1 MSRIAILALSFVFG
15 VFHLW
20 TAYNGTLV
28 GQQQQAVHLTLALL
42 IGGIALASSSAGW
55 FARLFTLAV
64 AVLGIIPVVY
74 VIYLDRS
81 RGGMIAP
88 LPDRTQILM
97 AFALLIALAIMTKRL
112 MGWALPTVVILFT
125 IYPYVGHR
133 LTSFQDT
140 PFSTRQLVYY
150 IYSYTEGIFGT
161 PLVVAS
167 TFVAVFLIYGA
178 LLERT
183 GGGQFFLDLSV
194 AMFGRVRGGPAK
206 VAVVASGIF
215 GSINGSAVANVASTG
230 SLTIPLMKKVGLKPH
245 YAAAVETAA
254 SSGGQLMPPIM
265 GAAAFIM
272 ATLIGVPYREIV
284 VAATIPALLYFW
296 ALIVDIDL
304 EAGRLGITKMDRSDI
319 PPILRTLRDGWPH
332 LISPVYLVYLL
343 VVVGRSPLRAGLY
356 ATVTMLL
363 VTLVKRTTRWSVTQ
377 LLEGFAAGANS
388 AVNVALATASAGVVI
403 ASLSM
408 TGLGLR
414 LSALLVDASG
424 GNLLVLLLM
433 TMVASII
440 LGLGLPTVAAYLILA
455 VTIAPALV
463 MLGVPALGAHM
474 FIFYFGVMSASTPPV
489 ALAAFA
495 AAGIAGADPMRTAFT
510 SVRLG
515 WIAFIVPFLFVYEP
529 VLLGAAALGPVLLA
543 AASAFVAVVAVVSA
557 AQGYLFTKLPM
568 AHRAI
573 NLVAGLAMLVPGAAG
588 DIPGVI
594 VFAVIVALNL
604 RRRLNDRASVEPRES
619 VESLAVP
626 LDATE

>member
-1 MSRIAILALSFVFG
+1 MSRIAILTLSFVFG
-15 VFHLW
+15 IFHLW
-20 TAYNGTLV
+20 TAYNGMLV
-28 GQQQQAVHLTLALL
+28 GQQQQAVHLALALL

-55 FARLFTLAV
+55 FARIFSLAV
-64 AVLGIIPVVY
+64 AVLGVIPV
-74 VIYLDRS
+74 IYIIYIDRT

-88 LPDRTQILM
+88 PPDRTQIIM
-97 AFALLIALAIMTKRL
+97 AFALLVALAVMTKRL
-112 MGWALPTVVILFT
+112 MGWALPTVVVLFT
-125 IYPYVGHR
+125 LYPYVGHR

-140 PFSTRQLVYY
+140 PFSTQQFVYF

-167 TFVAVFLIYGA
+167 SFVAVFLIYGA

-183 GGGQFFLDLSV
+183 GGGQFFLDLSI

-284 VAATIPALLYFW
+284 IAATIPALLYFW

-304 EAGRLGITKMDRSDI
+304 EAGRIGIKRMDRSDI
-319 PPILRTLRDGWPH
+319 PPIFKTLRDGWPH
-332 LISPVYLVYLL
+332 LISPTYLVYLL

-356 ATVTMLL
+356 ATITMLL
-363 VTLVKRTTRWSVTQ
+363 VTLVKRTTRWGMKE
-377 LLEGFAAGANS
+377 LLDGFGAGANS

-424 GNLLVLLLM
+424 GNLFLLLLM
-433 TMVASII
+433 TMVACIV

-463 MLGVPALGAHM
+463 MLGVPAIGAHM

-495 AAGIAGADPMRTAFT
+495 ASGIAGSDPMRTALT

-515 WIAFIVPFLFVYEP
+515 WVAFIVPFLFVYEP
-529 VLLGAAALGPVLLA
+529 VLLASGALGTVLLA
-543 AASAFVAVVAVVSA
+543 AGSAFIAVVAVVSA
-557 AQGYLFTKLPM
+557 AQGYLFTKLPVV
-568 AHRAI
+568 HRAI
-573 NLVAGLAMLVPGAAG
+573 NLMAGLSMLVPGASG
-588 DIPGVI
+588 DIFGAI
-594 VFAVIVALNL
+594 VFSVIVAINL
-604 RRRLNDRASVEPRES
+604 RRRLQGRTLVKATDPVM
-619 VESLAVP
+619 VP
-626 LDATE
+626 TGAIE